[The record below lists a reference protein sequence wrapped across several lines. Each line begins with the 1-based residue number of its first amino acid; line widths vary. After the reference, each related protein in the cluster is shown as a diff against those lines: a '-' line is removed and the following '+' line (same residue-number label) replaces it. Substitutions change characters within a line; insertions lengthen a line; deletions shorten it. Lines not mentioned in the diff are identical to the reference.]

1 MSKNQNVAIKINES
15 ALIKN
20 LKFAFSNAFTV
31 MAELLQNCRRAG
43 ATKIDI
49 LSSVVDE
56 KVVLTIIDNGTGVDD
71 FQKMLTI
78 AESGWDEK
86 IAREEHAFGMGFLS
100 ALFSASRVIVQSN
113 GRTLDMDTEHMI
125 SMKDVQILPI
135 SSFAGPGTS
144 VTLFDV
150 DMNVL
155 NSIRNLVKGFP
166 VPVFLDGKE
175 LDRPYAVS
183 DKFSDTE
190 VGKFYVNKDVLKQGH
205 KFGMGMYGSYF
216 LQGLKVYS
224 DSSLSYDYIVHLD
237 STKFFGRMPDRDK
250 LVNEQEV
257 KTAVREVLYAM
268 IGEFLESRLAALGEQ
283 GFCDE
288 YGSYIINNC
297 REFLLKLNTLL
308 PKEIVKQIDSL
319 AVNSDIMQMS
329 SVKTLTRADIES
341 GETLLF
347 SEPDFYEDEGS
358 VAMQFIQHFGNA
370 FILSYNL
377 PECHWA
383 SSYVL
388 EPENDEFK
396 YEIINEH
403 RRAGYSGEYIGV
415 DVVLCEKVVLSLGE
429 RSIELTDEA
438 IYADGMIIVPDFAS
452 EFNAGD
458 TVDVVNQFFA
468 NDAYDEYGRDRDSIG
483 VRRTV
488 VNLRTQ
494 DFGKAIRDAVCT
506 EGVDS
511 IGGVEGKRYMVSFL
525 KGKNNS
531 TSDVVVV
538 EFGELLA
545 NLKLDVSE
553 KDIEKAVKA
562 IAKKKSK

>member
-1 MSKNQNVAIKINES
+1 
-15 ALIKN
+15 
-20 LKFAFSNAFTV
+20 
-31 MAELLQNCRRAG
+31 
-43 ATKIDI
+43 
-49 LSSVVDE
+49 
-56 KVVLTIIDNGTGVDD
+56 
-71 FQKMLTI
+71 
-78 AESGWDEK
+78 
-86 IAREEHAFGMGFLS
+86 
-100 ALFSASRVIVQSN
+100 
-113 GRTLDMDTEHMI
+113 
-125 SMKDVQILPI
+125 
-135 SSFAGPGTS
+135 
-144 VTLFDV
+144 
-150 DMNVL
+150 
-155 NSIRNLVKGFP
+155 
-166 VPVFLDGKE
+166 
-175 LDRPYAVS
+175 
-183 DKFSDTE
+183 
-190 VGKFYVNKDVLKQGH
+190 
-205 KFGMGMYGSYF
+205 
-216 LQGLKVYS
+216 
-224 DSSLSYDYIVHLD
+224 
-237 STKFFGRMPDRDK
+237 
-250 LVNEQEV
+250 
-257 KTAVREVLYAM
+257 
-268 IGEFLESRLAALGEQ
+268 
-283 GFCDE
+283 
-288 YGSYIINNC
+288 
-297 REFLLKLNTLL
+297 
-308 PKEIVKQIDSL
+308 
-319 AVNSDIMQMS
+319 
-329 SVKTLTRADIES
+329 
-341 GETLLF
+341 
-347 SEPDFYEDEGS
+347 
-358 VAMQFIQHFGNA
+358 MQFIQHFGNA